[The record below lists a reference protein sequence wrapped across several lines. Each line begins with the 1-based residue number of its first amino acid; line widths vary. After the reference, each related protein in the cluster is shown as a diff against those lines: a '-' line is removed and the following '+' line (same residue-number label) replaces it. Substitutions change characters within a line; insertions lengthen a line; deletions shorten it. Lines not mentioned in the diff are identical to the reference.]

1 MKKVLLVIGIL
12 FSLVPAVVGAAEI
25 EVKMLNKGSDGEKMV
40 FEPALIIANVG
51 DTVTFLPTDK
61 GHMAASI
68 KKMIPDGA
76 EKFKGKTN
84 KKVSY
89 VITEEGL
96 YGVKCTPHMANGMI
110 AIIAVG
116 NSFDKESFLK
126 SAKVSKKAKARF
138 EKLLSEL

>member
-1 MKKVLLVIGIL
+1 M
-12 FSLVPAVVGAAEI
+12 
-25 EVKMLNKGSDGEKMV
+25 
-40 FEPALIIANVG
+40 
-51 DTVTFLPTDK
+51 
-61 GHMAASI
+61 
-68 KKMIPDGA
+68 
-76 EKFKGKTN
+76 
-84 KKVSY
+84 SY

-116 NSFDKESFLK
+116 NSIDKESFLK